1 VPIVSAHFRS
11 LEVFV
16 KRERNLGSASRF
28 DFFFRSSPTKRH
40 TSAVVVSA
48 VVRSFT
54 VCLSVSLCLLQSDM
68 ETAEWIG
75 LFLDMKAFFDLSRLS
90 YSML

>member
-1 VPIVSAHFRS
+1 M
-11 LEVFV
+11 
-16 KRERNLGSASRF
+16 
-28 DFFFRSSPTKRH
+28 
-40 TSAVVVSA
+40 
-48 VVRSFT
+48 
-54 VCLSVSLCLLQSDM
+54 CLSVSLCLLQSDI

>member
-1 VPIVSAHFRS
+1 MPIVSAHFRS

-16 KRERNLGSASRF
+16 KRERILGSVSHF
-28 DFFFRSSPTKRH
+28 DFFRSSPTKRH

-48 VVRSFT
+48 VVRSLT
-54 VCLSVSLCLLQSDM
+54 VCLSVSLCVLQSDI